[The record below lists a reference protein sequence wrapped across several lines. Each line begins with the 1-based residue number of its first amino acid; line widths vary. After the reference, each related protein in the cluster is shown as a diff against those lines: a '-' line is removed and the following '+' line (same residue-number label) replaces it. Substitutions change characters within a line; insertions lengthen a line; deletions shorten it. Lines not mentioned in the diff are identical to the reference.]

1 MSRMHLSRTRA
12 RGKEL
17 PGPRHRAGCQSP
29 RGAFTLI
36 ELLVTISIIS
46 LLAALTL
53 PAVMQ
58 ARQAAARTLCQNNLR
73 NLSVAMIAAADSA
86 GRLPASGHFG
96 RDPNGGFTQN
106 HSWVVT
112 LLAWLER
119 QDLHDRWNLDL
130 PIDAPANAALAKTHL
145 KVLVCPSDISAI
157 GQGDLSYVVNG
168 GFGWTQVYHQA
179 NAFSG
184 IADCPMSFGK
194 VPLDLNGNGIVCPEN
209 PAEDGAPSDKLL
221 FKQTAL
227 FFPENWK
234 VPGGTERFHRLP
246 EISDGLSQT
255 IMLAENA
262 RAGYDP
268 FAENT
273 NWASPHPQRNSF
285 FVSFAVC
292 AQGRCAPGLVDYARA
307 NQPPESIN
315 GSLDAAEGE
324 APWPSSF
331 HSGGVHV
338 AFADGHVKFISQG
351 IAGGVY
357 AALVSPQGAR
367 ISGPLAQQTLS
378 DTDY

>member
-1 MSRMHLSRTRA
+1 MFRA
-12 RGKEL
+12 SNDRPP
-17 PGPRHRAGCQSP
+17 PGTSQARR
-29 RGAFTLI
+29 AFTLI

-53 PAVMQ
+53 PAIMQ
-58 ARQAAARTLCQNNLR
+58 ARQAAARTICQNNLR
-73 NLSVAMIAAADSA
+73 NLSVAMLAAADSA
-86 GRLPASGHFG
+86 QRLPASGHFG
-96 RDPNGGFTQN
+96 RDAASGGFTNN

-112 LLAWLER
+112 LLPWLER
-119 QDLHDRWNLDL
+119 QDLYGRWNLDL
-130 PIDAPANAALAKTHL
+130 PIDASPNAELAKTHV
-145 KVLVCPSDISAI
+145 KVLVCPSDLSAS

-168 GFGWTQVYHQA
+168 GFGWTQVYNQA

-194 VPLDLNGNGIVCPEN
+194 EPLDLNGNGVVCPN
-209 PAEDGAPSDKLL
+209 DPSQDGTPGDKLL

-234 VPGGTERFHRLP
+234 VPGGTERFHRLA

-255 IMLAENA
+255 LMFSENV

-268 FAENT
+268 YQENT
-273 NWASPHPQRNSF
+273 NWACPHPQRNCF

-292 AQGRCAPGLVDYARA
+292 AQGICKAGNVDYARA
-307 NQPPESIN
+307 NRRPESIN
-315 GSLDAAEGE
+315 GGLEAAEGE

-331 HSGGVHV
+331 HTGGVHA
-338 AFADGHVKFISQG
+338 AFADGHVRFISEG
-351 IAGGVY
+351 IAGPVH
-357 AALVSPQGAR
+357 AALVSPQGTR
-367 ISGPLAQQTLS
+367 IKGPLAQITLS